1 MEINVKE
8 FRATVGLSQES
19 LARKLGVSWLSV
31 NNWEAGRTKPSQM
44 AQAAIL
50 RFKRAI
56 ERARRD

>member
-8 FRATVGLSQES
+8 FRTTVGLSQEN
-19 LARKLGVSWLSV
+19 LARRLGVSLLSV
-31 NNWEAGRTKPSQM
+31 HNWEAGRTKPSQM

-50 RFKRAI
+50 RFKRGL